1 MTQAPESHNVTQRS
15 LSPNVAVRASSE
27 NERFPSFDYSAT
39 APPNYGLPAVAE
51 SPAEAKP
58 IEYKW
63 PSRRASQRLPTQ
75 RPSAPYTHRSKRSVS
90 DALARFRNRQGSVS
104 ENAQELAEAL
114 KAPVS
119 WKLIVLCIVWYMTSA
134 LTNTSSKSILNAFPQ
149 PVTLT
154 IAQFASVSLWCL
166 ILTWLAAIF
175 PPLRRSIPALKNGLR
190 PPSWDV
196 LSTALPLSVFQ
207 LLGHLLSSYATSK
220 IPVSLVHT
228 IKGLSPLFTVMAYRF
243 FFRIKYAR
251 ATYLSLVPLTV
262 GVMLACST
270 DFSANF
276 FGIAA
281 SFIAAIVFVTQN
293 IFSKKLFTAS
303 DRATADGGR
312 GKKLDKLNLLCYC
325 SLGAFMFTAPVWLY
339 TEGFGIM
346 EEYWSDGTVAL
357 SPKKSALDHGPLVLE
372 FVFNGVFHFAQNIM
386 AFILLS
392 MMSPVSYSVASLIK
406 RVWVI
411 VIAVIWFRSSTT
423 RIQMVGIAL
432 TCFGL
437 YLYDRTSSEDAAER
451 RTKTDHFRHK
461 AALLPVTELAEKNTS
476 NGHPIQ
482 PVVGMNEKFSFPG
495 PHFKRDDDT
504 GRSQAPH
511 GGQWLPP
518 GTRQESTWEPGDR
531 AEEH

>member
-1 MTQAPESHNVTQRS
+1 
-15 LSPNVAVRASSE
+15 
-27 NERFPSFDYSAT
+27 
-39 APPNYGLPAVAE
+39 
-51 SPAEAKP
+51 
-58 IEYKW
+58 
-63 PSRRASQRLPTQ
+63 
-75 RPSAPYTHRSKRSVS
+75 
-90 DALARFRNRQGSVS
+90 
-104 ENAQELAEAL
+104 
-114 KAPVS
+114 
-119 WKLIVLCIVWYMTSA
+119 MTSA

-166 ILTWLAAIF
+166 ILTWLASII
-175 PPLRRSIPALKNGLR
+175 PPLRRAIPALKNGLR
-190 PPSWDV
+190 PPSWEV
-196 LSTALPLSVFQ
+196 LSTALPLSIFQ
-207 LLGHLLSSYATSK
+207 LLGHLLSAYATSK

-228 IKGLSPLFTVMAYRF
+228 IKGLSPLFTVVAYRF

-251 ATYLSLVPLTV
+251 ATYLSLVPLTL

-276 FGIAA
+276 FGIGA
-281 SFIAAIVFVTQN
+281 SLIAAIVFVTQN

-303 DRATADGGR
+303 DRASVEGGAHR

-325 SLGAFMFTAPVWLY
+325 SLGALMFTAPVWLY
-339 TEGFGIM
+339 TEGFAII
-346 EEYWSDGTVAL
+346 EDYWSDGTVEL
-357 SPKKSALDHGPLVLE
+357 SPKKSTLDHGPLILE

-392 MMSPVSYSVASLIK
+392 IMSPVSYSVASLIK

-423 RIQMVGIAL
+423 RIQMVGIGL

-461 AALLPVTELAEKNTS
+461 AALLPVTELAERTPP
-476 NGHPIQ
+476 NGHVGQ
-482 PVVGMNEKFSFPG
+482 PVAGMNEKFSFPG

-504 GRSQAPH
+504 GRSQPNQ

-518 GTRQESTWEPGDR
+518 GTKQETTWEPGDR
-531 AEEH
+531 AEKT